1 MSDEAVL
8 TRAQVRAVD
17 AALIGAGVAGVL
29 LMENAGRGAFEEVLR
44 VMPAPRRAVV
54 LAGPGNNGGDA
65 LVVARHLR
73 LARPELPMVV
83 VTLGDPS
90 RFQGDAAVMRDALTA
105 VGVHPEPVDGL
116 DLGALFDDLDLVV
129 DGLFGTGLTRPLD
142 GAARALVHAVNAR
155 RIPAVVALDLPSGLD
170 ADTGAALGEP
180 DDVLRATL
188 TCTFAALKPGLL
200 TGLGRAVCGE
210 LRVITL
216 GAPLPWSR
224 FAVSTWRS
232 AHRAAAP
239 RAVSAHKG
247 DAGHVLVIG
256 GAAGKVGAALLAAR
270 GAHRAGAGLVTL
282 ATPSASAVDS
292 RVLESMSAALPLNP
306 ADLEGAL
313 RALLP
318 RARSVVL
325 GPGLGLDAWAAELVR
340 GVLSAVRVPC
350 VIDADALSLAAP
362 WLATPAVAPRVLTPH
377 PLELARLLGVEGP
390 RPAAAINADRF
401 GAARRAASRFD
412 ATVLL
417 KGAGTVVATPDGRAW
432 VLPYAEPTL
441 GVAGSGDVL
450 AGAVG
455 ARLAEV
461 GDPVVATLQAAHA
474 HGLAGASLRAQR
486 GAVRG
491 ALASEIADALSACL
505 DVTPP

>member
-1 MSDEAVL
+1 VTDEAVL

-29 LMENAGRGAFEEVLR
+29 LMENAGRGALEEVLR
-44 VMPAPRRAVV
+44 VSPAPRRAVV

-73 LARPELPMVV
+73 LARPDLPMLV
-83 VTLGDPS
+83 VTLQDPS

-105 VGVHPEPVDGL
+105 VGVHPEPVDAL
-116 DLGALFDDLDLVV
+116 DLDALFVDVDLVV

-142 GAARALVHAVNAR
+142 GAARALVHAANAR
-155 RIPAVVALDLPSGLD
+155 SIPAVVALDLPSGLD

-188 TCTFAALKPGLL
+188 TCTIAALKPGLL
-200 TGLGRAVCGE
+200 TGLGRAVCGD
-210 LRVITL
+210 LRVIAL
-216 GAPLPWSR
+216 GAPVPWAR

-239 RAVSAHKG
+239 RAGSAHKG

-270 GAHRAGAGLVTL
+270 GAHRAGAGLVTV
-282 ATPSASAVDS
+282 ASPCAAAVDS

-306 ADLEGAL
+306 DDLEAAL

-318 RARSVVL
+318 RARAIVL
-325 GPGLGLDAWAAELVR
+325 GPGIGLDAWAAEVVR
-340 GVLSAVRVPC
+340 CVFSAARVPC

-362 WLATPAVAPRVLTPH
+362 VLVTPAVAPRVLTPH
-377 PLELARLLGVEGP
+377 PLELARMLAVEGP
-390 RPAAAINADRF
+390 RPAAVINADRF
-401 GAARRAASRFD
+401 GAARLAASRFD

-417 KGAGTVVATPDGRAW
+417 KGAGTVIATPDGRAW

-455 ARLAEV
+455 ARLAEE
-461 GDPVVATLQAAHA
+461 GDSLRATLQAAHA
-474 HGLAGASLRAQR
+474 HGLAGATLRAQR

-505 DVTPP
+505 DVTHP

>member
-1 MSDEAVL
+1 VSDEAVL
-8 TRAQVRAVD
+8 SRSQVRAVD

-29 LMENAGRGAFEEVLR
+29 LMENAGRGALEEILR
-44 VMPAPRRAVV
+44 ASPAPRRAVV

-73 LARPELPMVV
+73 LARPELPMLV
-83 VTLGDPS
+83 VTLCDPS
-90 RFQGDAAVMRDALTA
+90 RFQGDAAVMRDALLA
-105 VGVHPEPVDGL
+105 VGVHPETVDAL
-116 DLGALFDDLDLVV
+116 DLNALFDDADLVV

-142 GAARALVHAVNAR
+142 GAARALVRAVNAR
-155 RIPAVVALDLPSGLD
+155 SVPVVAALDLPSGLD

-200 TGLGRAVCGE
+200 TGLGRAVCGDV
-210 LRVITL
+210 RVVAL

-232 AHRAAAP
+232 AHRAPTP
-239 RAVSAHKG
+239 RAGAAHKG

-270 GAHRAGAGLVTL
+270 GAHRAGAGLVTVASPC
-282 ATPSASAVDS
+282 ATAVDS
-292 RVLESMSAALPLNP
+292 RVLESMSAALPSAPEAL
-306 ADLEGAL
+306 DGAL

-318 RARSVVL
+318 RARAVVL
-325 GPGLGLDAWAAELVR
+325 GPGLGLDAWAAEVVR
-340 GVLSAVRVPC
+340 CVLDAVRVPC
-350 VIDADALSLAAP
+350 VLDADALSLAAP
-362 WLATPAVAPRVLTPH
+362 TLTSPAAAPRVLTPH
-377 PLELARLLGVEGP
+377 PLELARMLGVEGP
-390 RPAAAINADRF
+390 RPAAVINADRF
-401 GAARRAASRFD
+401 GAARRAAARFD

-450 AGAVG
+450 AGALG
-455 ARLAEV
+455 ARLAEE
-461 GDPVVATLQAAHA
+461 GDALVATLQAAHA
-474 HGLAGASLRAQR
+474 HGRAGATLRAQR

-505 DVTPP
+505 DVTGP